1 MLLKLVIFA
10 LKKTT
15 LEVNTMKKT
24 IHHHFGKML
33 VALILCTGLAAT
45 GCYDDSA
52 IKEILQ
58 DHEGRISALETLCA
72 QLNTNVASLHT
83 IIEALDANDSVTGVA
98 PIMEGN
104 KTIGYTLTFKKGGSV
119 TIYTANN
126 TEFKIEDGFWY
137 VSYDNGESWEK
148 VGEAIPGADD
158 NFITDI
164 EVNAQYMS
172 ITLSD
177 GKTVIKVPLV
187 NIPPAMTVNQGYKTI
202 RFRGKASPTSVD
214 YTVGIYIADS
224 EEFLYNKIIDERSFK
239 AEFFDTDGTFELC
252 MHSNFHGYE
261 DFGSFEEGTTKYYRT
276 FVRVNGIYSYSDMMT
291 FTLDYNSAEVISTVD
306 EVTIS
311 SAKISGHVSLENE
324 DNVTTFLRIYEENQD
339 SYEDWETEKEI
350 PLTLDSENNF
360 TVSLSDL
367 KLGKKYRYY
376 ICVDFGTEYCDDEY
390 EAVFSFETKGLYDA
404 ESDLDAS
411 QATDLS
417 SSASANCYIIS
428 DTGLYKFKAVKGNS
442 SESVGT
448 VAYAS
453 ILWETF
459 GTDTAPE
466 MFDLISAFCYKDGY
480 IVFQAAET
488 FKEGNAV
495 IAAKDAS
502 GNILWSWH
510 IWLTDEPEEQVYYNN
525 AGTMMDRNLGATSA
539 TPGDVGTLGLLY
551 QWGRKDPFLGSSE
564 IDRCELAS
572 STINWPMTERS
583 NSSIGTIDYAI
594 AHPTTFIS
602 YNRGNGDWYYTG
614 DTSVDNTRWVESD
627 KTKSIYDPC
636 PAGWRVPDGGYD
648 GIWSKAGFDDTQ
660 YDSTNQ
666 GISFTIHSPST
677 TWYPTSGYRYYDDG
691 SLINVA
697 FDGYYWSASCVQNN
711 YYAYDLYIS
720 ISDNDHV
727 IPFYGTLRAFGFSVR
742 CVKE

>member
-1 MLLKLVIFA
+1 
-10 LKKTT
+10 
-15 LEVNTMKKT
+15 MKKT

-33 VALILCTGLAAT
+33 AALVLCTGLAAT

-148 VGEAIPGADD
+148 VGEATPGADD
-158 NFITDI
+158 NFITNI
-164 EVNAQYMS
+164 EVNAQYLS

-252 MHSNFHGYE
+252 MHSNVHGYE
-261 DFGSFEEGTTKYYRT
+261 DFGSFEEGITKYYRT
-276 FVRVNGIYSYSDMMT
+276 FVRVNGVYSYSDMMT
-291 FTLDYNSAEVISTVD
+291 FTLDYNSAEVVSKVEEIT
-306 EVTIS
+306 TS
-311 SAKISGHVSLENE
+311 SAKVSGHISLEYQ
-324 DNVTTFLRIYEENQD
+324 DDVTAFLLIYEMDQD
-339 SYEDWETEKEI
+339 GYTDWETEKEI

-404 ESDLDAS
+404 ESDLDVS

-510 IWLTDEPEEQVYYNN
+510 IWLTDKPEEQVYYNN

-551 QWGRKDPFLGSSE
+551 QWGRKDPFLGSSS
-564 IDRCELAS
+564 ISSSTPAS
-572 STINWPMTERS
+572 STINWPS
-583 NSSIGTIDYAI
+583 IVSSDSKYGTIEYAT
-594 AHPTTFIS
+594 ANPTTYII
-602 YNRGNGDWYYTG
+602 YNGLNNDWHYTG
-614 DTSVDNTRWVESD
+614 STSTEDTRWTTSE
-627 KTKSIYDPC
+627 TAKSIYDPC
-636 PAGWRVPDGGYD
+636 PTGWRVPDGGNNGVWAKALGSSSSYEGTYDNINEGVNFSGKFGNDQTIWYPASGNRGNYD
-648 GIWSKAGFDDTQ
+648 GI
-660 YDSTNQ
+660 
-666 GISFTIHSPST
+666 IH
-677 TWYPTSGYRYYDDG
+677 
-691 SLINVA
+691 NVGH
-697 FDGYYWSASCVQNN
+697 DGYYWSASPYDFNA
-711 YYAYDLYIS
+711 YYMFVYHAGKVYPS
-720 ISDNDHV
+720 
-727 IPFYGTLRAFGFSVR
+727 TLTYRALGYSVR
-742 CVKE
+742 CIQE